1 MVTGQ
6 AGPLILVGLKAMFL
20 VNSWDKFLPSSFY
33 GFLPFFCARLCWVNK
48 FLGDFIWSGCV
59 VM

>member
-33 GFLPFFCARLCWVNK
+33 GFLPFFCACLCWVNK
-48 FLGDFIWSGCV
+48 FLGDFI
-59 VM
+59 